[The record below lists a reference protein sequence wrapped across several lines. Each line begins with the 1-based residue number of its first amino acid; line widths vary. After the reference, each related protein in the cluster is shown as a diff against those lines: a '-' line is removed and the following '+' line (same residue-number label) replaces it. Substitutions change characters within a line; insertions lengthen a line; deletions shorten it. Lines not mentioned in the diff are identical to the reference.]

1 MLISDQLDSA
11 LREWVKVFTH
21 RSMQEFHRS
30 QRDYG
35 LSTGQLRTLTHLHF
49 HGVHQVSD
57 IGDDLGVTAAAAS
70 QLVDRLVSMDLLE
83 RTEDPNDRRVK
94 RITISEAG
102 RALVRQGIEDRLKW
116 MKDLANNLSPVQQE
130 EIISALRTLTDAANS
145 LEGKQQEDELETQRT
160 KV

>member
-1 MLISDQLDSA
+1 MSISEQLDSA
-11 LREWVKVFTH
+11 LREWVKVFIH

-35 LSTGQLRTLTHLHF
+35 LSAGQLRTLTHLHF

-57 IGDDLGVTAAAAS
+57 IGADLGISTAAAS
-70 QLVDRLVSMDLLE
+70 QLVDRLVKMDLLE
-83 RTEDPNDRRVK
+83 RSEDPDDRRVK

-102 RALVRQGIEDRLKW
+102 RALVREGIEDRLRW
-116 MKDLANNLSPVQQE
+116 MKDLTNNLSSDQQE
-130 EIISALRTLTDAANS
+130 GILSALRTLTDAANS
-145 LEGKQQEDELETQRT
+145 LEGKQQGDELEIQRI

>member
-1 MLISDQLDSA
+1 MSISEQLDQA

-35 LSTGQLRTLTHLHF
+35 LSAGQLRTLTHLHF

-57 IGDDLGVTAAAAS
+57 IGEDLGVTTAAAS
-70 QLVDRLVSMDLLE
+70 QLVDRLVNMDLLE
-83 RTEDPNDRRVK
+83 RTEDPDDRRVK
-94 RITISEAG
+94 RITITDVG

-116 MKDLANNLSPVQQE
+116 MKDLANNLSPTQQK
-130 EIISALRTLTDAANS
+130 EILSSLRTLTEAAIS
-145 LEGKQQEDELETQRT
+145 MEEETQEETETQRM